1 MVQIWAR
8 NDPRPPESGYFRTSW
23 DLENGPKYG
32 PNLRFTGTPHKTR
45 IFGYF
50 GVFWGIPTR
59 YGKRG
64 YRMVNAIFQAG
75 DIGTISPM
83 ETLFTTSH
91 PDFPEIPG
99 FPGNP

>member
-1 MVQIWAR
+1 MVQNPR
-8 NDPRPPESGYFRTSW
+8 NPGISGPR
-23 DLENGPKYG
+23 NGPKYG
-32 PNLRFTGTPHKTR
+32 PNMRFVGTPHKTCILGHFR
-45 IFGYF
+45 
-50 GVFWGIPTR
+50 VFRDIPTR
-59 YGKRG
+59 YGKKG
-64 YRMVNAIFQAG
+64 LSHGKCDIPNG